1 MQLNGKRHRVLCSGC
16 RGNNALYQVAQL
28 AVRPE
33 LNLADVTNFSSVSF
47 SILYA
52 CSKLAFCMWLLVILL
67 YTLFGSK

>member
-1 MQLNGKRHRVLCSGC
+1 MQLNGTSCCVLCSGC

-47 SILYA
+47 ST
-52 CSKLAFCMWLLVILL
+52 V
-67 YTLFGSK
+67 